1 MSGRKN
7 SRSRG
12 RGRKQPK
19 KVFPQV
25 VGKVQMTREG
35 FAFIIVEDSDD
46 DVFVK
51 ASKTR
56 GALNGD
62 TVRVI
67 VTREKND
74 RQRREGE
81 VVEILERSAKPF
93 IGVLHI
99 IGNQAWVL
107 MESRFMPYD
116 ITIPVAESDAQ
127 KFLYFIPRSLAI
139 AVAILVLPVPGL
151 PVKIM
156 CILALGTVNPRSLA
170 FILN

>member
-7 SRSRG
+7 SRARG

-56 GALNGD
+56 GA
-62 TVRVI
+62 
-67 VTREKND
+67 
-74 RQRREGE
+74 
-81 VVEILERSAKPF
+81 
-93 IGVLHI
+93 
-99 IGNQAWVL
+99 
-107 MESRFMPYD
+107 
-116 ITIPVAESDAQ
+116 
-127 KFLYFIPRSLAI
+127 
-139 AVAILVLPVPGL
+139 
-151 PVKIM
+151 
-156 CILALGTVNPRSLA
+156 
-170 FILN
+170 